1 MNHSKMMGRVG
12 MATLMLLGLAACG
25 KGTGVGETEEGSL
38 VLGTSEATETVTRA
52 VAPGDRTL
60 VIDGF
65 AGNVALTGVDD
76 DVARL
81 TFTKHARGND
91 EKAARRA
98 LGRIRI
104 EESGDETTYRFAL
117 RADAPRV
124 SRVDV
129 TGMVPRGTTLR
140 ILLKNGNVTLTDLE
154 GPVTVNGENGNVR
167 IAGAGAAV
175 EVETRNGSIAVG
187 MTRLAPDAVVRL
199 ATVNGDL
206 TLALPPDASARVEA
220 RTNAGEI
227 RAEGLVFADRSLDP
241 VGAGGRFHGRLGSGG
256 AVVELKTENGNVT
269 MRAGLLDAAPSPA
282 DATPAD
288 TTAMPADSLAMPADT
303 TATPFDSTTTPAGM
317 TSPPDTTETGRRRP

>member
-1 MNHSKMMGRVG
+1 MNHSKTMLRVRTG
-12 MATLMLLGLAACG
+12 LVTLLFLGLAACG

-65 AGNVALTGVDD
+65 AGNVALTGSDD

-81 TFTKHARGND
+81 TFTKHARGD
-91 EKAARRA
+91 GEKAARRA

-104 EESGDETTYRFAL
+104 EESGDEATYRYGL

-129 TGMVPRGTTLR
+129 TGTVPRGTTLR
-140 ILLKNGNVTLTDLE
+140 ILLKNGNVTLTGLE
-154 GPVTVNGENGNVR
+154 GPVSVNGENGNVR

-187 MTRLAPDAVVRL
+187 MARLAPDAVVRL

-269 MRAGLLDAAPSPA
+269 MREGVLDAAPMPA
-282 DATPAD
+282 DSTATPAD
-288 TTAMPADSLAMPADT
+288 TM
-303 TATPFDSTTTPAGM
+303 ATPAVPAL
-317 TSPPDTTETGRRRP
+317 PPDTTAGPGFIASPDTTEAGR